1 MEGSMLTSANN
12 RQELLQN
19 FFCEMFRIRV
29 VEETLLDLFAQG
41 AIGGTVHTCLGQE
54 AVAVG
59 VISALNR
66 DTDIIC
72 SNHRGHGHFL
82 AYCGDARGLVAEILG
97 LPSGVCGGIGGSQH
111 LQKKNFYSNGI
122 LGGMA
127 PVAVGM
133 AFAEKLK
140 GSGAVVVQ
148 FMGDGAMAEGAVYEA
163 LNMASLWGLPIMFAV
178 ENNQYA
184 QSTHWSAQH
193 SGALEQRS
201 EAFGVP
207 VCDIDGNDVEVVYD
221 TAQRLISEIRS
232 ECAPRLLF
240 MRTYRLGPHSKGDDM
255 RDPEELD
262 YHVQREPLRRLRE
275 KLDQS
280 WIKEVEPQMRQQVAT
295 LVADLRRGL

>member
-1 MEGSMLTSANN
+1 MLTSVSN
-12 RQELLQN
+12 RQELLRN
-19 FFCEMFRIRV
+19 FFHEMFRIRV
-29 VEETLLDLFAQG
+29 VEETLLNLFAHG

-59 VISALNR
+59 VTSALNR
-66 DTDIIC
+66 EMDIIC

-82 AYCGDARGLVAEILG
+82 AYCRDDRGLIAEILG
-97 LPSGVCGGIGGSQH
+97 QSAGVCGGIGGSQH

-133 AFAEKLK
+133 AYAEKLK

-207 VCDIDGNDVEVVYD
+207 VSDIDGNDVEGVYD
-221 TAQRLISEIRS
+221 TARRLIREIRS
-232 ECAPRLLF
+232 QCAPRLLF
-240 MRTYRLGPHSKGDDM
+240 MRTYRLGPHSKGDDL
-255 RDPEELD
+255 RDPQELD
-262 YHVQREPLRRLRE
+262 YHLQQEPLYRLR
-275 KLDQS
+275 KNLDPS
-280 WIKEVEPQMRQQVAT
+280 WVTDVERQVRQEVAM
-295 LVADLRRGL
+295 LVDDLRRS

>member
-1 MEGSMLTSANN
+1 MLTSVSN
-12 RQELLQN
+12 RQELLRN
-19 FFCEMFRIRV
+19 FFHEMFRIRV
-29 VEETLLDLFAQG
+29 VEETLLNLFAHG

-59 VISALNR
+59 VTSALNR
-66 DTDIIC
+66 EMDIIC

-82 AYCGDARGLVAEILG
+82 AYCRDGRGLIAEILG
-97 LPSGVCGGIGGSQH
+97 QSAGVCGGIGGSQH

-133 AFAEKLK
+133 AYAEKLK

-207 VCDIDGNDVEVVYD
+207 VSDIDGNDVEGVYD
-221 TAQRLISEIRS
+221 TARRLIREIRS
-232 ECAPRLLF
+232 QCAPRLLF
-240 MRTYRLGPHSKGDDM
+240 MRTYRLGPHSKGDDL
-255 RDPEELD
+255 RDPQELD
-262 YHVQREPLRRLRE
+262 YHLQQEPLYRLR
-275 KLDQS
+275 KNLDPS
-280 WIKEVEPQMRQQVAT
+280 WVTDVERQVRQEVAM
-295 LVADLRRGL
+295 LVDDLRRS

>member
-1 MEGSMLTSANN
+1 
-12 RQELLQN
+12 
-19 FFCEMFRIRV
+19 MFRIRV
-29 VEETLLDLFAQG
+29 VEETLLNLFAHG

-59 VISALNR
+59 VTSALNR
-66 DTDIIC
+66 EMDIIC

-82 AYCGDARGLVAEILG
+82 AYCRDGRGLIAEILG
-97 LPSGVCGGIGGSQH
+97 QPAGVCGGIGGSQH

-133 AFAEKLK
+133 AYAEKLK

-207 VCDIDGNDVEVVYD
+207 VSDIDGNDVEGVYD
-221 TAQRLISEIRS
+221 TARRLIREIRS
-232 ECAPRLLF
+232 QCAPRLLF
-240 MRTYRLGPHSKGDDM
+240 MRTYRLGPHSKGDDL
-255 RDPEELD
+255 RDPQELD
-262 YHVQREPLRRLRE
+262 YHLQQEPLYRLR
-275 KLDQS
+275 KNLDPS
-280 WIKEVEPQMRQQVAT
+280 WVTDVERQVRQEVAM
-295 LVADLRRGL
+295 LVDDLRRS

>member
-1 MEGSMLTSANN
+1 
-12 RQELLQN
+12 
-19 FFCEMFRIRV
+19 MFRIRV
-29 VEETLLDLFAQG
+29 VEETLLNLFAHG

-59 VISALNR
+59 VTSALNR
-66 DTDIIC
+66 EMDIIC

-82 AYCGDARGLVAEILG
+82 AYCRDGRGLIAEILG
-97 LPSGVCGGIGGSQH
+97 QPSGVCGGIGGSQH

-133 AFAEKLK
+133 AYAEKLK

-207 VCDIDGNDVEVVYD
+207 VSDIDGNDVEGVYD
-221 TAQRLISEIRS
+221 TARRLIREIRS
-232 ECAPRLLF
+232 QCAPRLLF
-240 MRTYRLGPHSKGDDM
+240 MRTYRLGPHSKGDDL
-255 RDPEELD
+255 RDPQELD
-262 YHVQREPLRRLRE
+262 YHLQQEPLYRLR
-275 KLDQS
+275 KNLDPS
-280 WIKEVEPQMRQQVAT
+280 WVTDVERQVRQEVAM
-295 LVADLRRGL
+295 LVDDLRRS

>member
-1 MEGSMLTSANN
+1 MLTSVSN
-12 RQELLQN
+12 RQELLRN
-19 FFCEMFRIRV
+19 FFHEMFRIRV
-29 VEETLLDLFAQG
+29 VEETLLNLFAHG

-59 VISALNR
+59 VTSALNR
-66 DTDIIC
+66 EMDIIC

-82 AYCGDARGLVAEILG
+82 AYCRDGRGLIAEILG
-97 LPSGVCGGIGGSQH
+97 QPSGVCGGIGGSQH

-133 AFAEKLK
+133 AYAEKLK

-207 VCDIDGNDVEVVYD
+207 VSDIDGNDVEGVYD
-221 TAQRLISEIRS
+221 TARRLIREIRS
-232 ECAPRLLF
+232 QCAPRLLF
-240 MRTYRLGPHSKGDDM
+240 MRTYRLGPHSKGDDL
-255 RDPEELD
+255 RDPQELD
-262 YHVQREPLRRLRE
+262 YHLQQEPLYRLR
-275 KLDQS
+275 KNLDPS
-280 WIKEVEPQMRQQVAT
+280 WVTDVERQVRQEVAM
-295 LVADLRRGL
+295 LVDDLRRS

>member
-1 MEGSMLTSANN
+1 MLTSVSN
-12 RQELLQN
+12 RQELLRN
-19 FFCEMFRIRV
+19 FFHEMFRIRV
-29 VEETLLDLFAQG
+29 VEETLLNLFAHG

-59 VISALNR
+59 VTSALNR
-66 DTDIIC
+66 EMDIIC

-82 AYCGDARGLVAEILG
+82 AYCRDGRGLIAEILG
-97 LPSGVCGGIGGSQH
+97 QPAGVCGGIGGSQH

-133 AFAEKLK
+133 AYAEKLK

-207 VCDIDGNDVEVVYD
+207 VSDIDGNDVEGVYD
-221 TAQRLISEIRS
+221 TARRLIREIRS
-232 ECAPRLLF
+232 QCAPRLLF
-240 MRTYRLGPHSKGDDM
+240 MRTYRLGPHSKGDDL
-255 RDPEELD
+255 RDPQELD
-262 YHVQREPLRRLRE
+262 YHLQQEPLYRLR
-275 KLDQS
+275 KNLDPS
-280 WIKEVEPQMRQQVAT
+280 WVTDVERQVRQEVAM
-295 LVADLRRGL
+295 LVDDLRRS